1 MTRPDFAARALRG
14 GLWLLAFLVATA
26 GAATAADL
34 DFCHDEEWMTFE
46 DYPQWTKITDEPVI
60 SYAHGENWIDIYA
73 NELAAQPYVDLAS
86 AYPEC
91 AAVVKAIHMGE
102 GDPAIR
108 KLTVM
113 VKMPAGYDP
122 EHGDWYYGS
131 FESTGTVAVDETGRV
146 EFCMSCHEVATE
158 TDYLFS
164 DSVMETIREWREWK
178 E

>member
-1 MTRPDFAARALRG
+1 MLLNRVSVCCFRAVAIMVSVLFG
-14 GLWLLAFLVATA
+14 SAGLAQA
-26 GAATAADL
+26 GDL

-46 DYPQWTKITDEPVI
+46 DYQSWIKLTEEPVI

-73 NELAAQPYVDLAS
+73 NELAAERYQNLAS

-102 GDPAIR
+102 DDTAIR
-108 KLTVM
+108 KITVM

-131 FESTGTVAVDETGRV
+131 FESSGTVPVDEIGRV
-146 EFCMSCHEVATE
+146 EFCYQCHEVATE